1 MNGASLLDFARGPAF
16 EAALAMMFFGIAWRL
31 VGILA
36 LRRAVDHS
44 EPRVGSGWMSGL
56 RVIVSRSWPRRE
68 FRERVLH
75 WDIISYLFHIGYA
88 VAILGY
94 VPHILL
100 IRNLIGLNWPGLS
113 GGVIAFFA
121 GLSATALLA
130 LLGHRMGSPVL
141 RRLSNFDDY
150 FSWFVTFAPL
160 VTGLMA
166 YYNIGD
172 SYQSVLGLHILSGD
186 ILFAWLPFGKLMHTI
201 LFAFSRGTTG
211 TVYGRRGAAT

>member
-16 EAALAMMFFGIAWRL
+16 EAAVAMLSFGIVWRL
-31 VGILA
+31 TGILA
-36 LRRAVDHS
+36 LRRSVDHS
-44 EPRVGSGWMSGL
+44 RPRTGFGWMGGL
-56 RVIVSRSWPRRE
+56 RMIVSRSWPRRE

-100 IRNLIGLNWPGLS
+100 IRNLVGLQWPGLP
-113 GGVIAFFA
+113 GGVIAFAA
-121 GLSATALLA
+121 GISAAALLA
-130 LLGHRMGSPVL
+130 LLGHRMTSPVL
-141 RRLSNFDDY
+141 RQLSNFDDY
-150 FSWFVTFAPL
+150 FSWFVAFVPL

-172 SYQSVLGLHILSGD
+172 SYQLVLGLHILSGD
-186 ILFAWLPFGKLMHTI
+186 ILFAWLPFGKIMHVI

>member
-1 MNGASLLDFARGPAF
+1 MNGASLLDFARGPGFEVAVAMLAF
-16 EAALAMMFFGIAWRL
+16 GVVWRL

-36 LRRAVDHS
+36 LRRPVDHS
-44 EPRVGSGWMSGL
+44 EPRTGWGWVGGL
-56 RVIVSRSWPRRE
+56 RLVFSRSWPRRE

-94 VPHILL
+94 VPHILV
-100 IRNLIGLNWPGLS
+100 IRNLTGLRWPGLP

-121 GLSATALLA
+121 GISAAALLA
-130 LLGHRMGSPVL
+130 LLGHRMSSPVL

-150 FSWFVTFAPL
+150 FSWLVVFAPL

-166 YYNIGD
+166 YYNMGD
-172 SYQSVLGLHILSGD
+172 SYQLVLGLHVLFGD
-186 ILFAWLPFGKLMHTI
+186 LLLAWLPFGKIMHVI
-201 LFAFSRGTTG
+201 LFAFSRATTG
-211 TVYGRRGAAT
+211 TVYGRRGAAL

>member
-1 MNGASLLDFARGPAF
+1 MNGASVLDFARGPAF
-16 EAALAMMFFGIAWRL
+16 EVALAMLVFGIAWRL

-36 LRRAVDHS
+36 LRRALDHS
-44 EPRVGSGWMSGL
+44 EPRAGFGRMRGL
-56 RVIVSRSWPRRE
+56 RMIVSRSWPRPE

-75 WDIISYLFHIGYA
+75 WDIVSYLFHIGYA

-100 IRNLIGLNWPGLS
+100 IRNLLGLSWPGLP
-113 GGVIAFFA
+113 GGVIAFAA
-121 GLSATALLA
+121 GLSAASMLA
-130 LLGHRMGSPVL
+130 LLGHRMSSPVL
-141 RRLSNFDDY
+141 RQLSNFDDY

-166 YYNIGD
+166 YYNIGN
-172 SYQSVLGLHILSGD
+172 SYQLVLGLHVLSGD
-186 ILFAWLPFGKLMHTI
+186 ILFAWLPFGKIMHVI

-211 TVYGRRGAAT
+211 TVYGRRGAAL